1 MCGTKYRTVF
11 YDNVKMPK
19 LKLSN
24 NALQI
29 LEKRYLKK
37 NNEGKVVEK
46 PEDLFKRVANNI
58 ALSDAKYLLKE
69 EIQDLGNKDYFEL
82 AETKE
87 FQKLLKKNK
96 KAKSKVEKTEKEFYK
111 LMTSLDFL
119 PNSPTLFNAGREL
132 QQLAACFVLPVEDNL
147 DSIFKSLHYAARIS
161 KSGSGTGF
169 NFSKLRPKNDMIES
183 VTGFSSGPLSF
194 MKIFDAVTEQIKLG
208 GLRRGALMGILR
220 VDHPDIEEFV
230 TIKAQKKVLE
240 NFNISVAVTD
250 KFMEAVKKNKG
261 YDLVNPRTQKIVR
274 EESAEKIFDLICETV
289 HKTGDPGLI
298 FLDKIN
304 KDNPTPKLG
313 PLESTD
319 SCGEQPLLPYE
330 SANLGSINLSNMMRD
345 GKIDFNKLKN
355 TVHTAIHFLD
365 NVIDMCNYPNPETK
379 EIVHANRKIGL
390 GVMGFAEVL
399 IRLKIPYNSEK
410 AVKTAEK
417 LMAFIRKEAD
427 NASMDLAKERLTFPN
442 WNDSIYNKKNNYM
455 PLRNATRLTLAPT
468 GSISIIAN
476 TSFGIEPL
484 FALSFMRVLDDGTE
498 LLIVDKNFREA
509 MEKIKLYDKDFMK
522 YIAKKG
528 TIQNMESIPKNIRE
542 VYVVS
547 YDISPEYHIKIQAAF
562 QKHIDNAVSKT
573 VTLPNIA
580 TVEDVKNTYLFA
592 YMMGCKGISIYRFG
606 SRDDQ
611 VLFLRAVKE
620 EQINLTNWLKHLR

>member
-1 MCGTKYRTVF
+1 MT
-11 YDNVKMPK
+11 K
-19 LKLSN
+19 LKLSE

-29 LEKRYLKK
+29 LKKRYLKK
-37 NNEGKVVEK
+37 DSEGKVIEK

-58 ALSDAKYLLKE
+58 ALADAKYLLKE
-69 EIQDLGNKDYFEL
+69 ELQNLEPKEEYYDLVK
-82 AETKE
+82 TKQ
-87 FQKLLKKNK
+87 FQGLIRKNK
-96 KAKSKVEKTEKEFYK
+96 KVQKHLEKTEKEFYN
-111 LMTSLDFL
+111 LMASLDFL
-119 PNSPTLFNAGREL
+119 PNSPTLFNAGRDL

-147 DSIFKSLHYAARIS
+147 DSIFKSLHYAAKIS

-169 NFSKLRPKNDMIES
+169 NFSNLRPKNDIIES

-220 VDHPDIEEFV
+220 VDHPDIGEFV

-250 KFMEAVKKNKG
+250 KFMEAVKKKKG
-261 YDLVNPRTQKIVR
+261 YSLINPRTQKKVK
-274 EESAEKIFDLICETV
+274 EESAEKIFDLMCETA
-289 HKTGDPGLI
+289 HKTGDPGVI
-298 FLDKIN
+298 FLDRIN
-304 KDNPTPKLG
+304 KDNPLPKLG
-313 PLESTD
+313 TLESTD

-330 SANLGSINLSNMMRD
+330 SANLGSLNLSNMVKN
-345 GKIDFNKLKN
+345 GKIDFNKLKIN
-355 TVHTAIHFLD
+355 IHKAIHFLD
-365 NVIDMCNYPNPETK
+365 NVIDMCRYPNPETK

-390 GVMGFAEVL
+390 GVMGFAETL
-399 IRLKIPYNSEK
+399 IKLKIPYNSER
-410 AVKTAEK
+410 AVNTAEK
-417 LMAFIRKEAD
+417 IIAFIRKEAD
-427 NASMDLAKERLTFPN
+427 NASENLAKERLTFPN
-442 WNDSIYNKKNNYM
+442 WDQSIYNKKNKK

-476 TSFGIEPL
+476 TSFGIEPV

-498 LLIVDKNFREA
+498 LLIVNKEFKGA
-509 MEKIKLYDKDFMK
+509 LEKKRLYNKDFMK

-528 TIQNMESIPKNIRE
+528 TIQNMESIPKNIRD
-542 VYVVS
+542 VFVIS
-547 YDISPEYHIKIQAAF
+547 YDISPEYHVKIQAAF
-562 QKHIDNAVSKT
+562 QKHVDNAVSKT

-580 TVEDVKNTYLFA
+580 TVEDVKNTYLLA
-592 YMMGCKGISIYRFG
+592 HKLGCKGISIYRFD

-611 VLFLRAVKE
+611 VIFLRAVKE

>member
-1 MCGTKYRTVF
+1 
-11 YDNVKMPK
+11 MPK
-19 LKLSN
+19 LNLSN

-37 NNEGKVVEK
+37 NTEGKVIEK
-46 PEDLFKRVANNI
+46 PEDLFSRVANNI
-58 ALSDAKYLLKE
+58 ALADAKYLLKE
-69 EIQDLGNKDYFEL
+69 EIGQATGQEYFEFVK
-82 AETKE
+82 TKE
-87 FQKLLKKNK
+87 FKNLLRKNK
-96 KAKSKVEKTEKEFYK
+96 KVKSRIEKTEKEFYN
-111 LMTSLDFL
+111 MMASLDFL
-119 PNSPTLFNAGREL
+119 PNSPTLFNAGRSL

-147 DSIFKSLHYAARIS
+147 DSIFKALHYAAKIS

-169 NFSKLRPKNDMIES
+169 NFSRLRPKNDVITS

-208 GLRRGALMGILR
+208 GLRRGAHMGILR

-230 TIKAQKKVLE
+230 TIKAQQKVLE

-250 KFMEAVKKNKG
+250 KFMDAVKKNKN
-261 YDLVNPRTQKIVR
+261 YDLINPRTQEKIK
-274 EESAEKIFDLICETV
+274 EESAGKIFQLICETA

-298 FLDKIN
+298 FLDRIN

-313 PLESTD
+313 ILESTD

-330 SANLGSINLSNMMRD
+330 SANLGSINLSNMIQN

-355 TVHTAIHFLD
+355 TVHKAIHFLD
-365 NVIDMCNYPNPETK
+365 NIIDMCNYPTPETR
-379 EIVHANRKIGL
+379 EIVYANRKIGL
-390 GVMGFAEVL
+390 GIMGFADML
-399 IRLKIPYNSEK
+399 IKLKIPYNSEK
-410 AVKTAEK
+410 AVKTTEK
-417 LMAFIRKEAD
+417 LIAFIRKEAD
-427 NASMDLAKERLTFPN
+427 AASADLAKGRLTFPN
-442 WNDSIYNKKNNYM
+442 WDQSIYNKKSKYFKGKHM

-484 FALSFMRVLDDGTE
+484 FALSFMRVLEDGTE
-498 LLIVDKNFREA
+498 LLTADKNFKEA
-509 MEKIKLYDKDFMK
+509 LKKKNLYNKEFMK

-528 TIQNMESIPKNIRE
+528 SIQNMESIPKDIRN
-542 VYVVS
+542 VFVVS
-547 YDISPEYHIKIQAAF
+547 YDISPEYHVKIQSAF
-562 QKHIDNAVSKT
+562 QKYTDNAVSKT

-580 TVEDVKNTYLFA
+580 TVDDVKNTYMLA
-592 YMMGCKGISIYRFG
+592 YQLGCKGISIYRFG